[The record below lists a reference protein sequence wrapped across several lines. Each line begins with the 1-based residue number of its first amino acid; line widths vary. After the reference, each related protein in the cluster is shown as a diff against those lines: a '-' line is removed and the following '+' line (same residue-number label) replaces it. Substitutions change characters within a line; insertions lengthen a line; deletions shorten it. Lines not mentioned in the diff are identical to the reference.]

1 MDSPRRALSPPA
13 CRKTSA
19 GKALD
24 DTVEIVPESFLRLPP
39 LKETNTVARRRTA
52 ASLPLIVDRPRRKL
66 E

>member
-24 DTVEIVPESFLRLPP
+24 DTVEIVQESFLRLPP
-39 LKETNTVARRRTA
+39 LKETNTVANRRQPA
-52 ASLPLIVDRPRRKL
+52 VDR
-66 E
+66 